1 MENQLRGQPRWA
13 TEGRRPRRL
22 ELLLLRRVLATE
34 VTTEDVAD
42 RMAVDLLET
51 THQGT
56 TEAQVDQDLVVDAD
70 LTAGRT
76 WGQDA
81 RSGAMEI

>member
-34 VTTEDVAD
+34 VTTEDADD
-42 RMAVDLLET
+42 RMTADLPET
-51 THQGT
+51 NRQGT
-56 TEAQVDQDLVVDAD
+56 TEAQVGQGVVVDAD
-70 LTAGRT
+70 MTADRT
-76 WGQDA
+76 WGRDA
-81 RSGAMEI
+81 RSGAMGI